1 MRAKIIVRL
10 RDGRKIVL
18 GGLLLLAL
26 AGCQQDRSSWSDAQL
41 GLTAQQARGR
51 RSFNARCANC
61 HEAYVDRPR
70 NGPSMKDL
78 YKNKYLPSGAP
89 SNDERV
95 RDAILLGRPNMPGYR
110 SVMDEREMED
120 LMAYLYTL

>member
-1 MRAKIIVRL
+1 MRT
-10 RDGRKIVL
+10 GRKTLL
-18 GGLLLLAL
+18 GSLLLLAL
-26 AGCQQDRSSWSDAQL
+26 AACQQDRSSWSDAQL
-41 GLTAQQARGR
+41 GLTPQQARGR
-51 RSFNARCANC
+51 RSYNARCANC

-78 YKNKYLPSGAP
+78 YRRPYLPSGAP

-110 SVMDEREMED
+110 SAMDEREFQD
-120 LMAYLYTL
+120 LMAYLHTL